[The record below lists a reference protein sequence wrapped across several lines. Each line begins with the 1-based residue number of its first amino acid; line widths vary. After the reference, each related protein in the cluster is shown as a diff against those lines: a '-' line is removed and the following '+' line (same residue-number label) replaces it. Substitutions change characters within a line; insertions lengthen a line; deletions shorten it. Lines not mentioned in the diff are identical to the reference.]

1 MPQVFVQLQQRV
13 RRGGRVQVCGNA
25 GASPAA
31 SPARFKRVLTPACA
45 AHVAQQDVAN
55 RKRRTLD
62 VELDDLASVRA
73 PACRRARHGRSR
85 F

>member
-13 RRGGRVQVCGNA
+13 RRGGRVQVRGDA
-25 GASPAA
+25 GASPLAQ
-31 SPARFKRVLTPACA
+31 PARFKLLLTPAA
-45 AHVAQQDVAN
+45 AGRVAQQDVAN

-62 VELDDLASVRA
+62 VELDDLASVRG
-73 PACRRARHGRSR
+73 PARRRARHGRSR